1 MKWFSRRR
9 SEDRE
14 PVPLSAEAASVVD
27 QLVDHHHDR
36 EWPTAIG
43 WHLPDEE
50 PPWEA
55 LHELRSTG
63 YCEVERDGDE
73 VEVDF
78 TELGRRTFT

>member
-9 SEDRE
+9 SERPE
-14 PVPLSAEAASVVD
+14 PVQLSPEATLVVD

-43 WHLPDEE
+43 WYLPDEE
-50 PPWEA
+50 PPWDA
-55 LHELRSTG
+55 LDELRRSG
-63 YCEVERDGDE
+63 YCEVQRDGDE

-78 TELGRRTFT
+78 TELGHRTFT